1 MSTHNHLTN
10 TPGYHTPPQQFQHEQ
25 HLIFHTGYLVTSQ
38 PRIGKTVEIPR
49 KKFWACASPL
59 TGVSLSI
66 YRFSHALVLDTRSLS
81 ETHTQKETGACF

>member
-10 TPGYHTPPQQFQHEQ
+10 TPGDHAPPQQFQHEQ
-25 HLIFHTGYLVTSQ
+25 HLIFHTSYLVTSQ

-59 TGVSLSI
+59 TCVSLSI
-66 YRFSHALVLDTRSLS
+66 YRFSHVLVVDTPTLS
-81 ETHTQKETGACF
+81 DTTTHEETGACF